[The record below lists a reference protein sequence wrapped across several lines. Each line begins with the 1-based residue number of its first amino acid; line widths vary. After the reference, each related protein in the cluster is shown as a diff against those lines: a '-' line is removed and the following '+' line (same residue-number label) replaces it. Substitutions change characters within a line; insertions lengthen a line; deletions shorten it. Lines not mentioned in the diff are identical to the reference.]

1 MKQIIL
7 ESRFRSNAL
16 GSVCLGRLAATW
28 GLYGCA
34 MALLWRLSGGNAL
47 AQAIVW
53 LVALAAAAGLVFA
66 MEGV

>member
-7 ESRFRSNAL
+7 KSQPRPNAL

-28 GLYGCA
+28 GLYGFA
-34 MALLWRLSGGNAL
+34 MAMLWRLSGGNAW

-53 LVALAAAAGLVFA
+53 LVALAAAAGLVLA